1 MKKFKAFVLLD
12 KDINKIMSYEKGN
25 KIIFNKRKEDIF
37 VEYNSKIIE
46 CTMTLKYKGIDY

>member
-1 MKKFKAFVLLD
+1 MKKLKAFVLLD

-37 VEYNSKIIE
+37 V
-46 CTMTLKYKGIDY
+46 